1 MKYRARLFIY
11 LPQIVNFSK
20 YLFQN
25 MHKKAENW
33 HALLHEQYF
42 SECGFLD
49 ICRCVFKENA
59 TSYKLPLVTCSQYIM
74 LPDHLH

>member
-1 MKYRARLFIY
+1 
-11 LPQIVNFSK
+11 
-20 YLFQN
+20 